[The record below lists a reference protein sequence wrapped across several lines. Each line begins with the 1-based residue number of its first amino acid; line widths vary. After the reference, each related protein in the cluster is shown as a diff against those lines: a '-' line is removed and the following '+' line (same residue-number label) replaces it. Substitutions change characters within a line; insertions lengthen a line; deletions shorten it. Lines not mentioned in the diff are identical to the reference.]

1 MEETIS
7 LQEIFT
13 LLKKRLSMIL
23 SIFFV
28 VLGVTSLITFFV
40 MDKQYSS
47 SVQLIAK
54 LPTTEGQNNNINDVN
69 FNLQMINTYKD
80 FINSNVVLDEV
91 QETLANEVGFTGDT
105 GQIKA
110 MLSVEQNTNSQMFTI
125 KATTDNPEL
134 AQITANTVSE
144 VFQDKS
150 VDLLSIDK
158 VSIMSKAPLNT
169 NPVSP
174 NTKLNLLIGAVLGLM
189 LGAGLAFLLELLDK
203 TVKDQRFIE
212 EVVGLPILGVVPEM
226 TDKELNA
233 KVKLE
238 NTHYTSPE
246 SNGTINNE
254 MKRTRRARV

>member
-7 LQEIFT
+7 LQEIFRI
-13 LLKKRLSMIL
+13 LKKRLALIL
-23 SIFFV
+23 SV
-28 VLGVTSLITFFV
+28 FFV
-40 MDKQYSS
+40 MLGMTSIVTFFMMDRQYSS

-54 LPTTEGQNNNINDVN
+54 LPTVEGQNSNINDVN

-80 FINSNVVLDEV
+80 FINSNVVLEEV
-91 QETLANEVGFTGDT
+91 QTVLEDEINYTGDIA
-105 GQIKA
+105 QIRS
-110 MLSVEQNTNSQMFTI
+110 MMSVEQNTNSQMFSI

-134 AQITANTVSE
+134 AQLTANTVSE
-144 VFQDKS
+144 VFQEKS

-189 LGAGLAFLLELLDK
+189 LGAGLALLLELLDK

-212 EVVGLPILGVVPEM
+212 EAVGMPILGIVPEM

-233 KVKLE
+233 KVKMDM
-238 NTHYTSPE
+238 NQFNDNHKS
-246 SNGTINNE
+246 INNE

>member
-13 LLKKRLSMIL
+13 ILKKRLGMIL
-23 SIFFV
+23 TIFFV
-28 VLGVTSLITFFV
+28 MVGITSFVTFFV

-54 LPTTEGQNNNINDVN
+54 LPTNEGQNSNINDVN

-80 FINSNVVLDEV
+80 FINSNVVLEDVQTVLEDEI
-91 QETLANEVGFTGDT
+91 NYTGDIS
-105 GQIKA
+105 QIRG

-125 KATTDNPEL
+125 KATTEDPKL
-134 AQITANTVSE
+134 AQLTANTVSE
-144 VFQDKS
+144 VFQEKS

-158 VSIMSKAPLNT
+158 VSIMSQAPLNT

-174 NTKLNLLIGAVLGLM
+174 NTKLNLLIGSVLGLM

-203 TVKDQRFIE
+203 TVKDQRYIE
-212 EVVGLPILGVVPEM
+212 DIIGMPVLGVIPEM
-226 TDKELNA
+226 TDKELKA
-233 KVKLE
+233 KVQLNPKDSI
-238 NTHYTSPE
+238 NT
-246 SNGTINNE
+246 E